1 MSLRSVFAVLLAFL
15 SALSVQ
21 AHQVDSVELEFL
33 RTDGK
38 WMLEGLLDI
47 AYMLPESRGVEGA
60 PPLFRNEVM
69 GAPEAEHDRIV
80 KVAESTMR
88 KLLSL
93 EYNGEVLRWDIR
105 FPNFEQEPLVL
116 PPETGNWALMDAVI
130 TVDERPGRG
139 KLEAFWHDD
148 QESELII
155 IIEEGENLGLL
166 SISSGMSDTILELE
180 APAAGATTSAAK
192 TPSRAAQS
200 ESWIISGYRHVIPLG
215 LDHLLFI
222 FGLFL
227 LAPRWKPLLGQSLL
241 FTVAHSIT
249 LALAIFGIIS
259 LPSILIEILIA
270 ASIAWIGIENLLMK
284 ELKPSRL
291 FLVFGFGLLHGMG
304 FASVL
309 REKLGDLSGKQIAL
323 PLVSFNVGVELAQIT
338 VLACAFLL
346 LWPLRKW
353 TGTFQTVGSV
363 LVAMA
368 GLFWMGERILSA
380 F

>member
-1 MSLRSVFAVLLAFL
+1 
-15 SALSVQ
+15 VQ
-21 AHQVDSVELEFL
+21 
-33 RTDGK
+33 T
-38 WMLEGLLDI
+38 
-47 AYMLPESRGVEGA
+47 
-60 PPLFRNEVM
+60 
-69 GAPEAEHDRIV
+69 AEH
-80 KVAESTMR
+80 TMR

-93 EYNGEVLRWDIR
+93 KYNGNELKWDIR
-105 FPNFEQEPLVL
+105 FPDFEKEPLVL
-116 PPETGNWALMDAVI
+116 PPEAGDWALMKAEI
-130 TVDERPGRG
+130 TMDELPGPG

-148 QESELII
+148 LQSELIV

-180 APAAGATTSAAK
+180 ALAAGETVAKAA
-192 TPSRAAQS
+192 TPSKTAQS
-200 ESWIISGYRHVIPLG
+200 ESWIYSGYRNVIPLG

-227 LAPRWKPLLGQSLL
+227 LAPRWKPLLKQSLL
-241 FTVAHSIT
+241 FTTAHTIT

-259 LPSILIEILIA
+259 LPPLLIEILIA

-291 FLVFGFGLLHGMG
+291 ILAFGFGLLHGMG

-309 REKLGDLSGKQIAL
+309 REKLGDLSGKEITL

-338 VLACAFLL
+338 VLAVSFLI

-353 TGTFQTVGSV
+353 TRQFQTAGSV
-363 LVAMA
+363 FVAFA
-368 GLFWMGERILSA
+368 GLFWMFERIFS
-380 F
+380 